1 MRNAKA
7 GLKKI
12 IVGKYVCPE
21 TDELVPVSS
30 LHPPP
35 EMDCP
40 LIIERCPACGEQ
52 HEVACDDL
60 LEAED
65 YEMN

>member
-1 MRNAKA
+1 MADEKT
-7 GLKKI
+7 GLNKV

-21 TDELVPVSS
+21 TDTLIPVSS
-30 LHPPP
+30 VRPPP

-40 LIIERCPACGEQ
+40 LIVERCPACGER

-65 YEMN
+65 SDLV

>member
-1 MRNAKA
+1 MPDEKT
-7 GLKKI
+7 GLKKV

-21 TDELVPVSS
+21 TDSLISVPSV
-30 LHPPP
+30 HPPP

-40 LIIERCPACGEQ
+40 LIVEKCPACGER
-52 HEVACDDL
+52 HEVCCDDL

-65 YEMN
+65 SELE